1 MRNLTFTSTIKRI
14 DINVTIVDD
23 AIVELDEIFSAS
35 LSEVTTGPDAP
46 RVTLVPDNAR
56 ITIEDEEDS
65 MFCYPNSYLYNT
77 GIA

>member
-23 AIVELDEIFSAS
+23 ATVELDEIFSAS
-35 LSEVTTGPDAP
+35 LSPVTVGPDAP
-46 RVTLVPDNAR
+46 IATLVPDNAR

-65 MFCYPNSYLYNT
+65 MFCYPNSYL
-77 GIA
+77 

>member
-35 LSEVTTGPDAP
+35 LSEVTMGPGSP
-46 RVTLVPDNAR
+46 EVVLVPDNAR

-65 MFCYPNSYLYNT
+65 MFCYPNSYV
-77 GIA
+77 